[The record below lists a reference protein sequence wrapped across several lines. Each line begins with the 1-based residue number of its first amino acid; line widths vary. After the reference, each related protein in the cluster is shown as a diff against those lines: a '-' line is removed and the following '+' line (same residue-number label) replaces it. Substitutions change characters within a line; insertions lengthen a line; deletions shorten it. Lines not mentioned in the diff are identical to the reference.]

1 MGRNRF
7 WLPDPRLAEVIN
19 APYDS
24 GLQGGPGSLFPALH
38 WAGFLNVSLH
48 WRTPNDES
56 KS

>member
-19 APYDS
+19 APHDS
-24 GLQGGPGSLFPALH
+24 GLQGGPGSLFPAKHLV
-38 WAGFLNVSLH
+38 GFLNVSLN

>member
-1 MGRNRF
+1 MGWNRS

-19 APYDS
+19 ASHDS
-24 GLQGGPGSLFPALH
+24 GLHGGPESLFPARH
-38 WAGFLNVSLH
+38 GVGFLNVSLN